1 MNSQAI
7 INELKQAIASN
18 SYRGVQKHLK
28 AWRTKGYEVRVA
40 LNKKKDILMSEA
52 QRVIEA
58 YEQRTGQSQPVE
70 SVAQMP
76 YIDPDRVLRLGDWV
90 GNAHYQVLQ
99 AIAVQ
104 ETVKTNRLY
113 ESLYQRCKELT
124 LEISDRW
131 RDLQEDSD
139 IVGLG

>member
-28 AWRTKGYEVRVA
+28 VWRTKGYEVRVA

-52 QRVIEA
+52 QRVVEA
-58 YEQRTGQSQPVE
+58 YEKRTGQNQPVE
-70 SVAQMP
+70 SVTQMP

-90 GNAHYQVLQ
+90 GHAHYQVLQ
-99 AIAVQ
+99 AIAVK
-104 ETVKTNRLY
+104 ETVETNRLY
-113 ESLYQRCKELT
+113 ESLYQRCQELT

-131 RDLQEDSD
+131 RDLREDSD

>member
-18 SYRGVQKHLK
+18 SYRGVQKYLK

-52 QRVIEA
+52 QRVVEA
-58 YEQRTGQSQPVE
+58 YEQRAGQSRSVE
-70 SVAQMP
+70 SVTQMP

-90 GNAHYQVLQ
+90 GHAHYQVLQ

-104 ETVKTNRLY
+104 ETVETNRLW
-113 ESLYQRCKELT
+113 ESLYQRCKELK

-131 RDLQEDSD
+131 RGLREDSD

>member
-28 AWRTKGYEVRVA
+28 TWRKKGYEVRVA

-52 QRVIEA
+52 NRVVEA
-58 YEQRTGQSQPVE
+58 YEQRTGQNQPVE
-70 SVAQMP
+70 SITQMP
-76 YIDPDRVLRLGDWV
+76 YIDPDKTLRLGDWI
-90 GNAHYQVLQ
+90 GHHQYQVLQ
-99 AIAVQ
+99 AIAIQ
-104 ETVKTNRLY
+104 ETAGTNKLY
-113 ESLYQRCKELT
+113 ESLYQRCKELN
-124 LEISDRW
+124 LEVSEKW
-131 RDLQEDSD
+131 RDLRESDD